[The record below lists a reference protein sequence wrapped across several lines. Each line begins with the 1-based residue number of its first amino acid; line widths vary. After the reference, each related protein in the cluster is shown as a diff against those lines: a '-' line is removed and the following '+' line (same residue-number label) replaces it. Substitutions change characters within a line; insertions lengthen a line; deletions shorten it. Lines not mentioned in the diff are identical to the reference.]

1 LPYGGQITEFPEKR
15 LSLLVSWILVD
26 EFAIKGLI
34 AYFNWMILQLRA
46 VSGLFQ
52 GYIIHGYYELFIMIM
67 ARTL

>member
-1 LPYGGQITEFPEKR
+1 M
-15 LSLLVSWILVD
+15 D